1 MKLFPT
7 KQSMCLGLALLA
19 LTLPASAQL
28 SSHPATAEDARPN
41 DPKVP
46 DSYALSAKFDR
57 ILVLRA
63 KNKTDLLTEMEKQV
77 KAQNIKNAV
86 ILSGIGSV
94 RGYRLHNVTGRDYPV
109 PDMFFSAPTT
119 PADFIGMNGYI
130 VNGVIHAHVTLALGD
145 NKGTTVS
152 GHLEKGTE
160 VLTFAIVTVGVL
172 DTDLGRVDDAT
183 YR

>member
-1 MKLFPT
+1 MKLV
-7 KQSMCLGLALLA
+7 LALALSLLA
-19 LTLPASAQL
+19 IVPASAQL
-28 SSHPATAEDARPN
+28 VRKPATAEDRRPN

-46 DSYALSAKFDR
+46 DSYVLNGQFDR

-77 KAQNIKNAV
+77 KAQKIKNAV

-109 PDMFFSAPTT
+109 PDMFFGAPNT
-119 PADFIGMNGYI
+119 PADFIAMQGYI
-130 VNGVIHAHVTLALGD
+130 NNGVIHAHVVLALGD
-145 NKGTTVS
+145 DKGTTVS

-160 VLTFAIVTVGVL
+160 VLTFAVVTLGVL
-172 DTDLGRVDDAT
+172 NTDLGRVDDAT

>member
-1 MKLFPT
+1 MKLAVLVAL
-7 KQSMCLGLALLA
+7 SLLA
-19 LTLPASAQL
+19 SLPAAAQIVRK
-28 SSHPATAEDARPN
+28 PATAEDRRAN
-41 DPKVP
+41 DSKVP
-46 DSYALSAKFDR
+46 DSYVLNGRFDR

-77 KAQNIKNAV
+77 KAQSIKNAV

-94 RGYRLHNVTGRDYPV
+94 RGYRFHNVAGRDYPV
-109 PDMFFSAPTT
+109 PDRFVSAPNT

-130 VNGVIHAHVTLALGD
+130 VNGVIHAHIILALGD
-145 NKGTTVS
+145 DKGTTLS

-160 VLTFAIVTVGVL
+160 VLTFAIVTIGVMN
-172 DTDLGRVDDAT
+172 TDLGRIDDAM

>member
-1 MKLFPT
+1 MKL
-7 KQSMCLGLALLA
+7 SAVLASSLLA
-19 LTLPASAQL
+19 LSLPAAAQVVR
-28 SSHPATAEDARPN
+28 HPATKEDARPN

-46 DSYALSAKFDR
+46 DSYVLNGRFDR

-94 RGYRLHNVTGRDYPV
+94 RGYRFHNVTGRDYPV
-109 PDMFFSAPTT
+109 PDMFVSAPNT

-130 VNGVIHAHVTLALGD
+130 VNGVIHAHIILALGD

-160 VLTFAIVTVGVL
+160 VLTFAVVTLGVL
-172 DTDLGRVDDAT
+172 NTDLGRVDDLT

>member
-1 MKLFPT
+1 MKLSAFLVPVF
-7 KQSMCLGLALLA
+7 LL
-19 LTLPASAQL
+19 TSLPLQAQVVR
-28 SSHPATAEDARPN
+28 HPATAEDRRPN

-46 DSYALSAKFDR
+46 DSYVISGRFDR
-57 ILVLRA
+57 VLVLRA

-94 RGYRLHNVTGRDYPV
+94 RGYRFHNVTGRDYPV
-109 PDMFFSAPTT
+109 PDMFVSAPNT

-130 VNGVIHAHVTLALGD
+130 VNGVIHAHIILALGD

-160 VLTFAIVTVGVL
+160 VLTFGVVTVGVL
-172 DTDLGRVDDAT
+172 NTDLGRVDDLT

>member
-1 MKLFPT
+1 MKFLIPIAL
-7 KQSMCLGLALLA
+7 SVALAS
-19 LTLPASAQL
+19 PAAAQL
-28 SSHPATAEDARPN
+28 VRHPATRDDARPN

-46 DSYALSAKFDR
+46 DSYVLSGKFDR
-57 ILVLRA
+57 VLVIRA

-94 RGYRLHNVTGRDYPV
+94 RGYRFHNVAGRDYPV
-109 PDMFFSAPTT
+109 PDMFVSAPNT
-119 PADFIGMNGYI
+119 PADFIGMNGYV
-130 VNGVIHAHVTLALGD
+130 VNGVIHAHIILALGD

-160 VLTFAIVTVGVL
+160 VLTFAIVTLGVMN
-172 DTDLGRVDDAT
+172 TDLGRVDDLT

>member
-1 MKLFPT
+1 MKLST
-7 KQSMCLGLALLA
+7 SLALILMALA
-19 LTLPASAQL
+19 LPASAQIVK
-28 SSHPATAEDARPN
+28 HPATKEDARPN

-46 DSYALSAKFDR
+46 DSYVLSGRFDR
-57 ILVLRA
+57 VLVLRA
-63 KNKTDLLTEMEKQV
+63 KNKTDLLAEMEKQV
-77 KAQNIKNAV
+77 KQQNIKNAV

-94 RGYRLHNVTGRDYPV
+94 RGYRFHNVTGRDYPV
-109 PDMFFSAPTT
+109 PDMFVSAPNT

-130 VNGVIHAHVTLALGD
+130 VNGVIHAHIILALGD

-160 VLTFAIVTVGVL
+160 VLTFAVVTLGVL
-172 DTDLGRVDDAT
+172 NTDLGRVDDLT

>member
-1 MKLFPT
+1 MKL
-7 KQSMCLGLALLA
+7 AILLA
-19 LTLPASAQL
+19 LSLLAALPAAAQVVRK
-28 SSHPATAEDARPN
+28 PATAEDRRAN

-46 DSYALSAKFDR
+46 DSYVLNGRFER
-57 ILVLRA
+57 VLVLRA

-94 RGYRLHNVTGRDYPV
+94 RGYRFHNVAGRDYPV
-109 PDMFFSAPTT
+109 PDMFVSAPNT
-119 PADFIGMNGYI
+119 PADLIGMNGYI
-130 VNGVIHAHVTLALGD
+130 NNGVIHAHIIMALGD
-145 NKGTTVS
+145 KTGTTIS

-160 VLTFAIVTVGVL
+160 VLTFAVVTLGVL
-172 DTDLGRVDDAT
+172 NSELGRVDDAT

>member
-1 MKLFPT
+1 MKL
-7 KQSMCLGLALLA
+7 SILLA
-19 LTLPASAQL
+19 LSLLASLPAAAQVVRK
-28 SSHPATAEDARPN
+28 PATAEDRRSN

-46 DSYALSAKFDR
+46 DSYVLNGRFDR

-63 KNKTDLLTEMEKQV
+63 KNKTDLLAEMEKQV

-94 RGYRLHNVTGRDYPV
+94 RGYRFHNVAGRDYPV
-109 PDMFFSAPTT
+109 PDRFVSAPNT

-130 VNGVIHAHVTLALGD
+130 VNGVIHAHIILALGD
-145 NKGTTVS
+145 EKGTTLS

-160 VLTFAIVTVGVL
+160 VLTFAIVTIGVMN
-172 DTDLGRVDDAT
+172 TDLGRIDDAT

>member
-1 MKLFPT
+1 MKLPV
-7 KQSMCLGLALLA
+7 LVLPLL
-19 LTLPASAQL
+19 LLLPVGAAAQIQR
-28 SSHPATAEDARPN
+28 HAATPEDARPN

-46 DSYALSAKFDR
+46 DSYSIVGKFDR
-57 ILVLRA
+57 IVVIRA
-63 KNKTDLLTEMEKQV
+63 KFKTDLLTEMEKQV

-94 RGYRLHNVTGRDYPV
+94 RGWRVHNVAGRDYPV
-109 PDMFFSAPTT
+109 PDMFAGNPNQ
-119 PADFIGMNGYI
+119 PADFIGMNGYV
-130 VNGVIHAHVTLALGD
+130 VNGNIHAHIILALGD

-160 VLTFAIVTVGVL
+160 VLTFGIVTLGVL
-172 DTDLGRVDDAT
+172 NTDLGRVDDLT

>member
-1 MKLFPT
+1 MKFRFIIPLAV
-7 KQSMCLGLALLA
+7 SLALCV
-19 LTLPASAQL
+19 PASAQL
-28 SSHPATAEDARPN
+28 VRHPATKDDARPN

-46 DSYALSAKFDR
+46 DSYTLAGRFDR
-57 ILVLRA
+57 VVVIRA

-94 RGYRLHNVTGRDYPV
+94 RGYRFHNVAGRDYPV
-109 PDMFFSAPTT
+109 PDMFVSAPNT
-119 PADFIGMNGYI
+119 PADFIGMNGYV
-130 VNGVIHAHVTLALGD
+130 VNSVIHAHIILALGD

-160 VLTFAIVTVGVL
+160 VLTFAIVTLGIMN
-172 DTDLGRVDDAT
+172 TDLGRVDDMT

>member
-1 MKLFPT
+1 MKLSAFLVPI
-7 KQSMCLGLALLA
+7 LL
-19 LTLPASAQL
+19 LTSLPLQAQVVRR
-28 SSHPATAEDARPN
+28 PATAEDARPN

-46 DSYALSAKFDR
+46 DSYVVSGKFDR
-57 ILVLRA
+57 VLVLRA

-94 RGYRLHNVTGRDYPV
+94 RGYRFHNVTGRDYPV
-109 PDMFFSAPTT
+109 PDMFVSAPNT

-130 VNGVIHAHVTLALGD
+130 VNGVIHAHIVLALGD

-172 DTDLGRVDDAT
+172 NTDLGRVDDAT

>member
-1 MKLFPT
+1 MKLYT
-7 KQSMCLGLALLA
+7 SLIALLLCVPLA
-19 LTLPASAQL
+19 ATAQIAR
-28 SSHPATAEDARPN
+28 HPATKEDSRPN

-46 DSYALSAKFDR
+46 DSYALSGRFDR
-57 ILVLRA
+57 VLVLRA

-77 KAQNIKNAV
+77 KQQNIKNAV

-94 RGYRLHNVTGRDYPV
+94 RGYRVHNVAGRDYPV
-109 PDMFFSAPTT
+109 PDMFVSAPNT
-119 PADFIGMNGYI
+119 PADLIGMNGYI
-130 VNGVIHAHVTLALGD
+130 VNGVIHAHVILALGD
-145 NKGTTVS
+145 KTATTIS

-172 DTDLGRVDDAT
+172 NTDLGRVDDLT